1 MGSNHVMNGNDKS
14 TGKVNLMKT
23 SESQGVDNNLD
34 KEKST
39 SPKNQ
44 NIMTI

>member
-1 MGSNHVMNGNDKS
+1 MNGSDKS
-14 TGKVNLMKT
+14 IRKVDLMKA

-39 SPKNQ
+39 CLKNQ
-44 NIMTI
+44 EEWLYIM